1 MNTPIQNALNEA
13 LDYSFAPASGA
24 EKKDGW
30 IVLLGHGVTGNKDR
44 PVIVDTANALNAAG
58 FDTVRFSFAG
68 NGGSE
73 GDFRD
78 ATISKE
84 VGDLEAVLNAVSATY
99 SKIAYIGHSMGGA
112 VGVIQASKDP
122 RIDALIS
129 LAGMVDTKAFA
140 ETEFGEETPDSGCM
154 WEDED
159 CPLSSKF
166 MHNLCQTV
174 GDVAPFAESICAPWL
189 LVHGTDDDVVLPKD
203 SERIKSLKGDNVT
216 LFPIA
221 EAGHS
226 FDEAPH
232 KAELTQTVCNW
243 LLEQS
248 SQA

>member
-1 MNTPIQNALNEA
+1 MNQPIQNALNEA
-13 LDYSFAPASGA
+13 LDYTFAPASGA

-30 IVLLGHGVTGNKDR
+30 IVVLGHGVTGNKDR

-58 FDTVRFSFAG
+58 FDTVRFSFTG

-73 GDFRD
+73 GDFRE

-112 VGVIQASKDP
+112 VGVIQTSKDP

-140 ETEFGEETPDSGCM
+140 MAEFGEETPDSGYM

-166 MHNLCQTV
+166 MHDLCQTISS
-174 GDVAPFAESICAPWL
+174 VAPLAESIQVPWL
-189 LVHGTDDDVVLPKD
+189 LVHGTADDVVLPKD
-203 SERIKSLKGDNVT
+203 SELIKSINGDAVT
-216 LFPIA
+216 LRPIA
-221 EAGHS
+221 DAGHS
-226 FDEAPH
+226 FDEPDH

-248 SQA
+248 A

>member
-1 MNTPIQNALNEA
+1 MNQPIQNSLNET
-13 LDYSFAPASGA
+13 LDYSFAPANEA
-24 EKKDGW
+24 ERKDDW
-30 IVLLGHGVTGNKDR
+30 IVVLGHGVTGNKDR
-44 PVIVDTANALNAAG
+44 PVIADTANALNAAG
-58 FDTVRFSFAG
+58 FDTLRFSFAG
-68 NGGSE
+68 NGGSD

-122 RIDALIS
+122 RIDVLIS

-140 ETEFGEETPDSGCM
+140 QAEFGEETSDSGCM

-159 CPLSSKF
+159 CPLSAKF
-166 MHNLCQTV
+166 MHDLCQRI
-174 GDVAPFAESICAPWL
+174 GNVAPLAETIQVPWL
-189 LVHGTDDDVVLPKD
+189 LVHGTADDVVLPKD
-203 SERIKSLKGDNVT
+203 SEQIQSFKSNAVSLH
-216 LFPIA
+216 PIA
-221 EAGHS
+221 DAGHS
-226 FDEAPH
+226 FDEPDH

-248 SQA
+248 AQS

>member
-1 MNTPIQNALNEA
+1 MNTPIQNSLNETI
-13 LDYSFAPASGA
+13 DYSFASGTEA

-30 IVLLGHGVTGNKDR
+30 IVVLGHGVTGNKDR

-58 FDTVRFSFAG
+58 FDTLRFSFAG
-68 NGGSE
+68 NGDSE

-78 ATISKE
+78 ATITKE
-84 VGDLEAVLNAVSATY
+84 VGDLEAVLDAVSANYT
-99 SKIAYIGHSMGGA
+99 KITYIGHSMGAA

-122 RIDALIS
+122 RIHALVS
-129 LAGMVDTKAFA
+129 LAGMVDTKTFA
-140 ETEFGEETPDSGCM
+140 ETEFGDETPDAGCM
-154 WEDED
+154 WEDEN

-166 MHNLCQTV
+166 MHDLCQTV
-174 GDVAPFAESICAPWL
+174 GDVAPLAESIRAPWL
-189 LVHGTDDDVVLPKD
+189 LVHGTADDVVLPKD

-226 FDEAPH
+226 FEEALH

-248 SQA
+248 SQV